1 MPHIV
6 QEDKFQT
13 EEKFK
18 CKNKSLQIL
27 EENTGNFYRMMMMM
41 AVSNYTSDYRELN
54 RINWQIYWDYDSLQ
68 Q

>member
-18 CKNKSLQIL
+18 YKNKSFQIL

-54 RINWQIYWDYDSLQ
+54 RIN
-68 Q
+68 